1 MLVYIPKKAFVTFK
15 ALCNFMQSY
24 LAATANKLKAKGPSI
39 HDVGNW
45 VGRAQELVKIAD
57 R

>member
-1 MLVYIPKKAFVTFK
+1 MLVCIPKKAFVTFK

-39 HDVGNW
+39 NDVGNW
-45 VGRAQELVKIAD
+45 GVGVKN
-57 R
+57 